1 MPGPTL
7 PAYGPHL
14 PRRRVLGAG
23 PGVALGLTTLALPT
37 AAAAASAVTT
47 TYTTVASG
55 GKVHGWGRYYSTPH
69 LGTGVTAD
77 QRTPRLLTGG
87 SADYDAAEIVKVAP
101 GDYVGIALAADGTM
115 FTWGEGQYGTLG
127 SGTTSDRSGP
137 ETIAS
142 WTSDGSA
149 AVATP
154 TIVDFSASNRAIA
167 AVADD
172 GEIYAWGNQYGGEVG
187 LPDGSYY
194 ATPRRTTSTLGLDAT
209 VGTAD
214 RIVQVAASRY
224 RAIWLD
230 GEGIVRTSG
239 YQDNFSSG
247 QLGQGSTSTLSSPT
261 AVQIGGDLTGTDG
274 TAARIIQV
282 AAGQSF
288 GLALGRD
295 GAVYSWGSNG
305 SGQLG
310 LGDTTTRGAP
320 VALPRTG
327 TSGDLPLLTT
337 TAQRIVQVSAGN
349 AHCLALSL
357 DGRVYAWGA
366 AGNGRL
372 GNGTTTPN
380 LSVPTEI
387 TGSGDLPAAGSAG
400 RIVQVVAG
408 QSASYA
414 LGADGSVYAW
424 GAGSRYE
431 LGNDAAADVSTPVRI
446 WDKGSFAVL
455 APYSGATSTR
465 IVAIA
470 THRGGG
476 EHDFVFAID
485 DSALV

>member
-1 MPGPTL
+1 MDASGL
-7 PAYGPHL
+7 PAHGPFL
-14 PRRRVLGAG
+14 PRRTVLGAASG
-23 PGVALGLTTLALPT
+23 ASLGIVSLVLPSG
-37 AAAAASAVTT
+37 AAAASVAATA
-47 TYTTVASG
+47 YTTVASG
-55 GKVHGWGRYYSTPH
+55 GKIHGWGPYYGEPH

-77 QRTPRLLTGG
+77 LRTPRLLTGG
-87 SADYDAAEIVKVAP
+87 SVDYDAAEIVKVAP

-115 FTWGEGQYGTLG
+115 FSWGDGSRGTLG
-127 SGTTSDRSGP
+127 SGATSDRSGP
-137 ETIAS
+137 QTIAS
-142 WTSDGSA
+142 WTSDGSTV
-149 AVATP
+149 VATP

-172 GEIYAWGNQYGGEVG
+172 GEIYAWGYQYRGEVG
-187 LPDGSYY
+187 LPDSSYY
-194 ATPRRTTSTLGLDAT
+194 LTPRRTTATLDLSAT

-214 RIVQVAASRY
+214 RIVQVAASRN

-230 GEGIVRTSG
+230 GEGVVRTSG
-239 YQDNFSSG
+239 NQDNFSLG
-247 QLGQGSTSTLSSPT
+247 QLGQGSTAALSSPT
-261 AVQIGGDLTGTDG
+261 AVQIGGDLAGTDG

-282 AAGQSF
+282 VAGQYF

-295 GAVYSWGSNG
+295 GAVYSWGTNG

-310 LGDTTTRGAP
+310 LGDTTARGAP

-327 TSGDLPLLTT
+327 SAGDLPLLTT
-337 TAQRIVQVSAGN
+337 TAQRIVQVSAGG

-387 TGSGDLPAAGSAG
+387 TGSGDLPAAGAAG

-408 QSASYA
+408 NVASYA

-424 GAGSRYE
+424 GTGDRYR
-431 LGNDAAADVSTPVRI
+431 LGNNADADVSTPVRI
-446 WDKGSFAVL
+446 WDKGSLAAL

-465 IVAIA
+465 IVAIS

-476 EHDFVFAID
+476 EHEHVYALD
-485 DSALV
+485 DSFSA